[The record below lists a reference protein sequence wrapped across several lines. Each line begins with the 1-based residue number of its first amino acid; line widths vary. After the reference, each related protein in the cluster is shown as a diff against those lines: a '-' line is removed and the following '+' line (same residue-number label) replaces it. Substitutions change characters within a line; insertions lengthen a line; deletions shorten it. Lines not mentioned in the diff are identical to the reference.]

1 MLRVA
6 RAALFAMV
14 PAELVLA
21 VLLVSGVSP
30 PLPVVAVAEAAVVAV
45 LALEAVTAYRLFR
58 TARRGGADRWTALRT
73 AYEQLVPEQ
82 VRRIVGF
89 DLKGVISLALWVA
102 RRRHGVP
109 DGATAVSYARAQTL
123 TMMIFL
129 GAMVVELVGAE
140 VLLRAFGAPVGLR
153 AVVLVAD
160 AYAVLIV
167 LAVIAACVTRPH
179 VVSDEEVRIRYGAF
193 FDLRVP
199 RERIASVRHVR
210 NFNESG
216 TVKVDGDRL
225 AVAVASQTNL
235 ILELTEP
242 VTAVRPLGSRAE
254 ARTIRLFADDPTAAL
269 AALRPRQQHAH
280 GEGLVGSAAGGRG
293 WLDERSR
300 RSLV

>member
-1 MLRVA
+1 MVRVA
-6 RAALFAMV
+6 RAALFAV
-14 PAELVLA
+14 LPAELVLA
-21 VLLVSGVSP
+21 VLLVSGVSL
-30 PLPVVAVAEAAVVAV
+30 PLPVVAVAEVVVVAV
-45 LALEAVTAYRLFR
+45 LVLEAVTAYRLFGA
-58 TARRGGADRWTALRT
+58 ARQAGADRWTAVRA
-73 AYEQLVPEQ
+73 AYERLVPEQ

-89 DLKGVISLALWVA
+89 DLKGMISLALWVA

-109 DGATAVSYARAQTL
+109 AGATAVSYSRAQTL
-123 TMMIFL
+123 TMVIFL

-140 VLLRAFGAPVGLR
+140 VLLRAFGATAGLR

-179 VVSDEEVRIRYGAF
+179 VVSGDEVRIRYGAF

-199 RERIASVRHVR
+199 RERIARVRHVR
-210 NFNESG
+210 NYNESG

-254 ARTIRLFADDPTAAL
+254 VRTIRLFADDPTAAL
-269 AALRPRQQHAH
+269 AVLRPRRPHA
-280 GEGLVGSAAGGRG
+280 L
-293 WLDERSR
+293 R
-300 RSLV
+300 RHEDGTG

>member
-21 VLLVSGVSP
+21 VLLVSGVSL
-30 PLPVVAVAEAAVVAV
+30 PLPVVAVAEAAVVAALV
-45 LALEAVTAYRLFR
+45 LEAVTAYRLFR
-58 TARRGGADRWTALRT
+58 AARRGGADRRTALRA
-73 AYEQLVPEQ
+73 AYEQLVPQQ
-82 VRRIVGF
+82 VRRMMGF
-89 DLKGVISLALWVA
+89 DLKGLISLALWVA

-109 DGATAVSYARAQTL
+109 DGATAVSYSRAQTL
-123 TMMIFL
+123 TMMILL

-153 AVVLVAD
+153 TVILVAD
-160 AYAVLIV
+160 AYTVLIV

-179 VVSDEEVRIRYGAF
+179 VVSDDEVRIRYGAF

-199 RERIASVRHVR
+199 RELIARVRHVR
-210 NFNESG
+210 NFNESS
-216 TVKVDGDRL
+216 TIKVDGDRL

-242 VTAVRPLGSRAE
+242 ITAVRPLGGRAE
-254 ARTIRLFADDPTAAL
+254 ARTIRLFADDPAAAL
-269 AALRPRQQHAH
+269 AAMRPRRQHAH
-280 GEGLVGSAAGGRG
+280 GDGPVESAAGGRG
-293 WLDERSR
+293 
-300 RSLV
+300 

>member
-1 MLRVA
+1 MERVA
-6 RAALFAMV
+6 RAALFAV
-14 PAELVLA
+14 LPAELVLA
-21 VLLVSGVSP
+21 VLLVSGVSL
-30 PLPVVAVAEAAVVAV
+30 PLPVVAVAEVVVVAV
-45 LALEAVTAYRLFR
+45 LVLEAVTAYRLFGA
-58 TARRGGADRWTALRT
+58 ARQAGADRWTAVRA
-73 AYEQLVPEQ
+73 AYERLVPEQ

-109 DGATAVSYARAQTL
+109 DGATAVSYSRAQTL
-123 TMMIFL
+123 TMVIFL

-140 VLLRAFGAPVGLR
+140 VLLRAFGATAGLR

-179 VVSDEEVRIRYGAF
+179 VVSGDEVRIRYGAF

-199 RERIASVRHVR
+199 RERIARVRHVR
-210 NFNESG
+210 NYNESG

-254 ARTIRLFADDPTAAL
+254 VRTIRLFADDPTAAL
-269 AALRPRQQHAH
+269 AVLRPRRPHAH
-280 GEGLVGSAAGGRG
+280 GNGPVESAAGVEV
-293 WLDERSR
+293 D
-300 RSLV
+300 

>member
-6 RAALFAMV
+6 RAALFAVV
-14 PAELVLA
+14 PAELLLA
-21 VLLVSGVSP
+21 VLFVSGVSL

-45 LALEAVTAYRLFR
+45 LVLEAVTAYRLFR
-58 TARRGGADRWTALRT
+58 AARRGGADRWTALRA

-89 DLKGVISLALWVA
+89 DLRGVISLALWVA

-109 DGATAVSYARAQTL
+109 DGATPVSYARAQTL
-123 TMMIFL
+123 TMMILL
-129 GAMVVELVGAE
+129 GAMVVELVGAD

-153 AVVLVAD
+153 AAVLVAD

-179 VVSDEEVRIRYGAF
+179 VVSDDEVRIRYGAF

-199 RERIASVRHVR
+199 RERIAGVRPIR
-210 NFNESG
+210 SFNESG

-242 VTAVRPLGSRAE
+242 VTVVRPLGSRAE
-254 ARTIRLFADDPTAAL
+254 ARAIRLFADDPTAAL
-269 AALRPRQQHAH
+269 AVL
-280 GEGLVGSAAGGRG
+280 
-293 WLDERSR
+293 RSR
-300 RSLV
+300 RQHTHGDGPVESADEVGVG